1 VLGDGTQVGS
11 ATPVDVTGLT
21 SGVTAVAAG
30 KNHSCA
36 LMGDGG
42 VTCWGDNGEGQLGDG
57 TTTVRLA
64 PVRVIGLPSRVSAI
78 AAAGDR
84 TRAIRLTPVS
94 VAGLAGPGISIATGE
109 AHTCAVTTAGA
120 VECWGSNSDG
130 QLGTGVAKGIGSPTP
145 AIVPGL

>member
-1 VLGDGTQVGS
+1 AGAVKNWGGYCGCAAIGVLGDGTQVGS

-42 VTCWGDNGEGQLGDG
+42 VACWGDNGQGQLGDG
-57 TTTVRLA
+57 TTDVRLV
-64 PVRVIGLPSRVSAI
+64 PVRVIGLTSKVTAI

-84 TRAIRLTPVS
+84 TCAIAGGNVVCWGAGAMRGGASGGTTSTSRPV
-94 VAGLAGPGISIATGE
+94 AAPGLAG
-109 AHTCAVTTAGA
+109 
-120 VECWGSNSDG
+120 D
-130 QLGTGVAKGIGSPTP
+130 
-145 AIVPGL
+145 